1 MRCFPADF
9 AEKAEQTDARTLSQ
23 RSRHNCGVPI
33 VIFPADLTT
42 HEERTRRGP
51 EICTRRHFGVIAE
64 VVFPSEV
71 TVRAETIPTTED
83 KLDRASGRQGGP
95 G

>member
-33 VIFPADLTT
+33 VIFPAELTT

-51 EICTRRHFGVIAE
+51 EICTRRHFGVIA
-64 VVFPSEV
+64 
-71 TVRAETIPTTED
+71 
-83 KLDRASGRQGGP
+83 
-95 G
+95 